1 MKICSHFIANVFPTD
16 HTILYWLIDQTVTQ
30 KTFHIYMYNLM
41 EVSNLIVF
49 YLAECTFIVLQNEGL
64 SSGNEEEIGSIHK
77 QIKISLLFI
86 SQWLWD

>member
-1 MKICSHFIANVFPTD
+1 MKICAHFIAIYAFPTD

-41 EVSNLIVF
+41 EVSNLFVF

-64 SSGNEEEIGSIHK
+64 SSGNEEEIGK
-77 QIKISLLFI
+77 QIKVGLLFI
-86 SQWLWD
+86 SQWLRD